1 MDKITN
7 IYPTNNNYLIEC
19 TCHFWIRLQLSNGIG
34 AVFKENRQTKS
45 CLTIKASFI
54 ITVPALTR
62 GQLYTGIQ
70 KTVGDKVTTHGTWQE
85 TVLSV
90 QVFN

>member
-1 MDKITN
+1 MS
-7 IYPTNNNYLIEC
+7 
-19 TCHFWIRLQLSNGIG
+19 FFVRLQLLNGIG
-34 AVFKENRQTKS
+34 VVFKENQQTKS

-54 ITVPALTR
+54 IRVPALTR

-70 KTVGDKVTTHGTWQE
+70 KTVGDKVTTSGTRQE